1 MRKRNVSRRLIG
13 LVLVGV
19 LLVVGSAIG
28 LLGPAAGMV
37 SGITAPFQAGFSRAG
52 NTVSGWLNVI
62 GSAGQL
68 EAENQ
73 RLQTQVAAL
82 QQQVSQDTEI
92 KAQNA
97 ALRSQLNL
105 GGIDPDRLVAA
116 QVVGYQPDN
125 FRQFITI
132 ARGSKDGITAG
143 MAVVE
148 QGQLV
153 GTVQNVGP
161 HTAQVFLVIDPNF
174 RIAALDQDESDRPTG
189 TIQGQIGNG
198 LEMDEIAQNETIN
211 PGDTIVTS
219 GLGGAVESGLIIGH
233 VQTTSKQD
241 NGVFQ
246 TAQVTSAIQF
256 SRLQIV
262 YVVVRPQ

>member
-1 MRKRNVSRRLIG
+1 VRTRGVSRRLIG
-13 LVLVGV
+13 LVGVGV
-19 LLVVGSAIG
+19 LLVVGFSIG
-28 LLGPAAGMV
+28 LLGPVAGLV
-37 SGITAPFQAGFSRAG
+37 STITSPFQAGFSTAG
-52 NTVSGWLNVI
+52 NTVGEWLHVI

-68 EAENQ
+68 GAENQ

-82 QQQVSQDTEI
+82 QQQVSQDTQI

-97 ALRSQLNL
+97 TLRAQLNL

-116 QVVGYQPDN
+116 EVVGYQPDN

-132 ARGSKDGITAG
+132 ARGSKDGLTAG

-148 QGQLV
+148 QGELV
-153 GTVQNVGP
+153 GTIQNVGP

-174 RIAALDQDESDRPTG
+174 RVAALDQDESDQPTG
-189 TIQGQIGNG
+189 TIHGQIGNG
-198 LEMDEIAQNETIN
+198 LEMDEIAQNETIK

-219 GLGGAVESGLIIGH
+219 GLGGAVETGLIIGH

-246 TAQVTSAIQF
+246 TAQVTSDIQF